1 MTESTNIAKKD
12 VLLAHQQAHAIFSQ
26 SDGVVDTDWLQP
38 IRERAMLA
46 FSRSGFPTTH
56 DEDWKY
62 TNLTKVADRSAT
74 YLKQLPAAA
83 NPDVISELL
92 ARLDGIAGCYSVVVA
107 NGQFQQDL
115 SKLPDLDAGIKIET
129 LRGADDEVRQKVQ
142 QHLGQHAQIDSF
154 RLAALNT
161 AFLMDGLVITVPAGK
176 AVSTPIHV
184 VFASDGQHASIQPR
198 ILLRMEENSQAV
210 LIEHHIGQGAGLT
223 NAITEIDCATGAN
236 ITYVKLQEDDQDAY
250 HLAAQHIS
258 LAEDSHL
265 EALHIDL
272 GSKLARND
280 LQVHL
285 NGTGSTANLYGLF
298 LVDGERHVDNH
309 TRVDHLAEH
318 TTSREI
324 YHGVINDRGRGVFNG
339 KIIVHSGADQTDAQ
353 LNNRNLLL
361 SSAAE
366 VDTKPELE
374 IYTDDVKCSHGTTT
388 GQLDANAI
396 FYLQARGIPKAEAR
410 QMLIGA
416 FAREIAHHVKVEVLD
431 KYIEAIVAERLPG

>member
-1 MTESTNIAKKD
+1 MTESTNIAEKD
-12 VLLAHQQAHAIFSQ
+12 VLAAHRQAHAIFSQ
-26 SDGVVDTDWLQP
+26 SDGVIDTGWLQP
-38 IRERAMLA
+38 IRERAMRA

-74 YLKQLPAAA
+74 YLKQLPTAA
-83 NPDVISELL
+83 NPEVISELL
-92 ARLDGIAGCYSVVVA
+92 ARLDEIAGCYTVVVA
-107 NGQFQQDL
+107 NGQFRQDL
-115 SKLPDLDAGIKIET
+115 SKLPDLDAGIEIGT
-129 LRGADDEVRQKVQ
+129 LRGADDEVQRKVQ
-142 QHLGQHAQIDSF
+142 QHLGQHAQFDSF

-161 AFLMDGLVITVPAGK
+161 AFLMDGLVITIAAGK
-176 AVSTPIHV
+176 AVSIPIHV
-184 VFASDGQHASIQPR
+184 VFVSDGQPASIQPR
-198 ILLRMEENSQAV
+198 IWLRLEENSQAV

-223 NAITEIDCATGAN
+223 NAITEIDCARGAT
-236 ITYVKLQEDDQDAY
+236 IDYVKLQEDGQDAY
-250 HLAAQHIS
+250 HLAAQHVS

-309 TRVDHLAEH
+309 TRIDHLGEC
-318 TTSREI
+318 TTSREN
-324 YHGVINDRGRGVFNG
+324 YRGVIDDRGRGIFNG

-374 IYTDDVKCSHGTTT
+374 IYTDDVKCSHGATT
-388 GQLDANAI
+388 GQLDTNAI
-396 FYLQARGIPKAEAR
+396 FYLQARGIPKAQAR
-410 QMLIGA
+410 QMLISA
-416 FAREIAHHVKVEVLD
+416 FAREIVHHIKVEALE